1 VKHWT
6 FDVETVTDGKVV
18 KTTRRTVTTS
28 GSWWSHWGLT
38 RDPNT
43 EENAFEK
50 LHLPSSEMNAR
61 TYQRARLVEAEET
74 ESKRGSQRRGETK
87 REALKRR
94 GIDPGKVQLSLCV
107 RAMLR
112 RGHEQ
117 TGEMP
122 SRAAVSRA
130 FAVCTASLQDK
141 GYLRSGSS
149 EPTKKGLARS
159 QQMLAE
165 RADVITELDEY
176 ESFLQSAR
184 SSRASPA
191 RSRAASSRNSRTRG
205 AVSLDAVDRLLGK

>member
-1 VKHWT
+1 VRNWT
-6 FDVETVTDGKVV
+6 FDIETVADGKVV
-18 KTTRRTVTTS
+18 KTVRRTVTTS
-28 GSWWSHWGLT
+28 GSWWSPWGLT

-61 TYQRARLVEAEET
+61 TYQRARLVEPKVK
-74 ESKRGSQRRGETK
+74 SGSQRRGETK
-87 REALKRR
+87 QEALRRR

-165 RADVITELDEY
+165 RADVIADLDEY

-191 RSRAASSRNSRTRG
+191 RSRATSSRNSRDRG
-205 AVSLDAVDRLLGK
+205 AVSLDAVDRLLGR